1 MGKKKK
7 KHKEPANNIVPINRE
22 LFGMVSKEEM
32 YDFSM
37 YVVARN
43 AARMLISEG
52 VEPDLFEIAMQDEIK
67 FMEAE

>member
-7 KHKEPANNIVPINRE
+7 KYKEPANNIVPINRE

-32 YDFSM
+32 HGYSM
-37 YVVARN
+37 YVIARN

-52 VEPDLFEIAMQDEIK
+52 IDPELFQYAMDDEIK